1 MIHGPDPYTQ
11 ALADLD
17 ELLAR
22 DIERNERALL
32 DMARRYGEIRNAGR
46 SLANAA
52 LATIRDPNTS
62 ERTRTTLAAALAQ
75 WQHIDKQ

>member
-11 ALADLD
+11 ALANLD

-52 LATIRDPNTS
+52 LAGIRDPRTS
-62 ERTRTTLAAALAQ
+62 EKTRTALAAALTQ
-75 WQHIDKQ
+75 WQQVDR

>member
-1 MIHGPDPYTQ
+1 MNHGPDPYAQ

-22 DIERNERALL
+22 DVQRNERALL
-32 DMARRYGEIRNAGR
+32 DMARRYGEIQHAGR

-62 ERTRTTLAAALAQ
+62 ERTRTALSAALAQ
-75 WQHIDKQ
+75 WQHIDR